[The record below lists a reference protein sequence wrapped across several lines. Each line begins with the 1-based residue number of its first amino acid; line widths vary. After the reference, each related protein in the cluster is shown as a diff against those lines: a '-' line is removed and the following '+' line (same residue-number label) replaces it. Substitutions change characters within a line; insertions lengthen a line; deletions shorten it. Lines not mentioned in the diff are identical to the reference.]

1 MIARTVLRHVQ
12 KGLSHPAKRCRLS
25 FKTVNLSP
33 NCPRQDRFR
42 SVSTKFSEFV
52 FEMLLGLR
60 GDIPELLLT
69 LEVGDELS
77 GCAHPPTIG
86 EMAV

>member
-1 MIARTVLRHVQ
+1 VNIVKLHPTQ
-12 KGLSHPAKRCRLS
+12 QGLSKLTERRSLY
-25 FKTVNLSP
+25 FETVNLSLDSP
-33 NCPRQDRFR
+33 HQHRFG

-60 GDIPELLLT
+60 GDIPDLLLA